1 MSDIQKKVID
11 HSAESWITWHMEL
24 LITKCVL

>member
-11 HSAESWITWHMEL
+11 HSSEIWITWHMEL
-24 LITKCVL
+24 LIIKCVL